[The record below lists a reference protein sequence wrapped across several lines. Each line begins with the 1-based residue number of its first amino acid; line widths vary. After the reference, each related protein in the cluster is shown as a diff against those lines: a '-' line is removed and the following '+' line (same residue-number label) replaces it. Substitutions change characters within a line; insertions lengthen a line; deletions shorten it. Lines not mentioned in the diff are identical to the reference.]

1 MGASAI
7 HSLNSC
13 LLLRPYRSEGAP
25 CADWLCANVEN
36 DRLAGLLAH
45 AVLSAL
51 PSEDFSNIHSIL
63 DPDRIL
69 GDATELHLSCGNCIN
84 INIGI
89 HFAPQ
94 SYQLQYPHFWKPPLV
109 VIEHCQEAWSLSRS
123 LPASSTSLM
132 RLFTSGKSCMS
143 HPADR
148 CFNKCVSLSHTI
160 PESMSR
166 HVETTLV
173 EHKRTHKTYHVCHTL
188 THATPAKALPVLPA
202 TSIWTGIQ
210 PPKHCS
216 SKLQRCFTRRPRYAL
231 TEISCEA
238 GGPYPCRAGWTCH

>member
-25 CADWLCANVEN
+25 WAVWLCANVEN

-45 AVLSAL
+45 AVLAAL

-173 EHKRTHKTYHVCHTL
+173 EHVSKGAVTTLLSVPCCHML
-188 THATPAKALPVLPA
+188 SRA
-202 TSIWTGIQ
+202 TSC
-210 PPKHCS
+210 PDLLFAAS
-216 SKLQRCFTRRPRYAL
+216 QRIMKFAQRSVRSWSDLAK
-231 TEISCEA
+231 EA
-238 GGPYPCRAGWTCH
+238 HS